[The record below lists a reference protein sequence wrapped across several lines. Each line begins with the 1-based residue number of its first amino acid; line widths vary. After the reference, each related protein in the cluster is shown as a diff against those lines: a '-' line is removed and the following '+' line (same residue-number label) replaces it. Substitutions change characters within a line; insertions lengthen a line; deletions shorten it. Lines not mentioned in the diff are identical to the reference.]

1 MLIKTINLRYRYEG
15 QTDNLF
21 ENINCEIDKHS
32 KIGLIGENGCGKTT
46 FLRLL
51 TNELVPDA
59 GQIIQKREG
68 IRFGMLPQ
76 EIVSASSLNI
86 IDEIKSVL
94 SEIYALKEKLERFEK
109 ALALDPT
116 NAGLLD
122 EYGELQE
129 NFEKMDGYTIEN
141 RIETVLTGLG
151 FTKLDWTLPYS
162 ILSSGQKSRIE
173 LAKLLIL
180 QPEVL
185 FLDEPT
191 NHLDIPA
198 LEWLESFL
206 NKYSQAFLLISHDR
220 YFLDQVVNK
229 IWELKNR
236 QLIHYSGN
244 YSHYVYE
251 CDLKQQQEREE
262 FERKSKE
269 VKRLQRAIRIQST
282 KANRV
287 ADKPRN
293 LSNYNPK
300 AKAFYGAKGAK
311 VERRASAM
319 KQRIEKMGEIEKPH
333 LEQERHIDFKI
344 DVPGS
349 QFVCTAQHLTKAYSG
364 KVLFHDLNFSIRS
377 GQRIA
382 LMGPNGCGKTTLL
395 KIILGQEKPD
405 AGEILLGHNLTIGYS
420 SQELTHLIHANSI
433 LNEVMSSAQ
442 EDQTWVRTVL
452 GCIKI
457 EQDKVHQPIHSL
469 SLGERNK
476 VSIAKTLLSH
486 ANFLILDEP
495 TNHLDIRTREIFE
508 SALLEYPGTVL
519 FVSHDRRFIERIA
532 EEVWDFWA

>member
-1 MLIKTINLRYRYEG
+1 MLIKTTNLRYRFEG

-59 GQIIQKREG
+59 GQIIQKRDG
-68 IRFGMLPQ
+68 ITFGVLPQ
-76 EIVSASSLNI
+76 EIVSESRLNI
-86 IDEIKSVL
+86 IDEIKLVL
-94 SEIYALKEKLERFEK
+94 NEIYELKYELEQIEK
-109 ALALDPT
+109 ALSLDST
-116 NAGLLD
+116 NTGLLN

-129 NFEKMDGYTIEN
+129 KFEKLGGYTIEN

-151 FTKLDWTLPYS
+151 FSRLDWTLPYAQ
-162 ILSSGQKSRIE
+162 LSSGQKSRVE

-180 QPEVL
+180 QPDVL

-206 NKYSQAFLLISHDR
+206 IKYSNAFLVISHDR

-229 IWELKNR
+229 IWEIKNR
-236 QLIHYSGN
+236 QLNHYSGN
-244 YSHYVYE
+244 YSLYVYE
-251 CDLKQQQEREE
+251 RDLKRKQELDE

-269 VKRLQRAIRIQST
+269 VKRLKRAIKIQST

-287 ADKPRN
+287 ASKPRN

-300 AKAFYGAKGAK
+300 ANAFYGAKAAK

-319 KQRIEKMGEIEKPH
+319 KQRIEKMGAIEKPH
-333 LEQERHIDFKI
+333 LDQERHIDFKI
-344 DVPGS
+344 DVSGS
-349 QFVCTAQHLTKAYSG
+349 QFVCTAQHITKAYREN
-364 KVLFHDLNFSIRS
+364 VLFHDLNFSIRS

-395 KIILGQEKPD
+395 KIILGQEKAD
-405 AGEILLGHNLTIGYS
+405 SGKILLGHNLTIGYS
-420 SQELTHLIHANSI
+420 SQELTHLVHTNSI

-452 GCIKI
+452 GCLKI

-476 VSIAKTLLSH
+476 VSIAKILLSH

-508 SALLEYPGTVL
+508 SALMDYPGTVL
-519 FVSHDRRFIERIA
+519 FVSHDRRFIELMA
-532 EEVWDFWA
+532 QEVWNFWK